1 MLYHDAF
8 YRFVRIDDPEVVT
21 AHLETVCQNAG
32 VLGTI
37 LLAEEGINGMLCGMF
52 SQLQIVRDALET
64 DSRFQNLFFKRTDCS
79 QQVFKRLKVR
89 HKPEIVPLGIEGVDA
104 TKHKGRDLSPLEW
117 RELLQR
123 DDVIVLDNRNSFE
136 FELGHFKG
144 AINPGVHHFR
154 DFAEYMEAHLPEWQ
168 AQDKTVAM
176 YCTGGIRCEKT
187 SAWLAMRGI
196 EILQLEGGIL
206 NYFQSINDADQDF
219 DGDCFVFDARELLD
233 TKSQEVR
240 DYDVTRVTSVERLFA
255 TARDQ

>member
-1 MLYHDAF
+1 MLFHDAF
-8 YRFVRIDDPEVVT
+8 YRFVRIEDPDAVT
-21 AHLETVCQNAG
+21 AQLEAVSRNAG

-37 LLAEEGINGMLCGMF
+37 LLAEEGINGMLCGTAQ
-52 SQLQIVRDALET
+52 QLQFVRDALKA
-64 DSRFQNLFFKRTDCS
+64 DSRFQNLFFKRTECS

-89 HKPEIVPLGIEGVDA
+89 RKAEIVPLGIDGIDA
-104 TKHKGRDLSPLEW
+104 TTHKGRDLTPLQW
-117 RELLQR
+117 RELLRR
-123 DDVIVLDNRNSFE
+123 DDVIVIDNRNSFE

-154 DFAEYMEAHLPEWQ
+154 DFADYIEAHLSEWQ
-168 AQDKTVAM
+168 AQNKTVAM

-206 NYFQSINDADQDF
+206 NYFQSLEDAERDY

-233 TKSQEVR
+233 TKLQEVR
-240 DYDVTRVTSVERLFA
+240 EVDVTRVNSIERLFSSV
-255 TARDQ
+255 RD